1 MQAKNRASL
10 SEEKTNKKIYL
21 ISRHC
26 GHAGLMW
33 VYDCILAAIVF
44 AYDKGYI
51 PVVDLKTQFNQYFKD
66 GREFKDNVWEYYFK
80 QPSGLSL
87 ENIDKSDFSIIEHN
101 EDNIKPYINILMGNT
116 KKCLQ
121 NKKTVS
127 EEKFFEKIELAD
139 EIKEYF
145 EKEFDRLVKGEDF
158 LGIICRGTDYV
169 NLRPEG
175 HQIQPEI
182 SDVIKK
188 AKEICNKYDCK
199 KIWLATEDMEIYKR
213 FKAEFKDM
221 LIENTQYKFS
231 NIENKYLD
239 EVNVNIQRENHS
251 YSLGKEYLFSMYMLS
266 KSKYLIGGIT
276 GALPALWVLSNGF
289 KNQTLTCFWDIGY
302 YKTSKKVT
310 YKNIFERIFSV
321 KNEINESIKHKVFT
335 LFGIRIKFNSITCD
349 TIGFCRL

>member
-1 MQAKNRASL
+1 MNKQENNQKRPIYIVACPFDGNGLFSIFLVCLTHIFYAFKN
-10 SEEKTNKKIYL
+10 
-21 ISRHC
+21 
-26 GHAGLMW
+26 
-33 VYDCILAAIVF
+33 
-44 AYDKGYI
+44 GYI
-51 PVVDLKTQFNQYFKD
+51 PIVDLKHYKNRYFKE
-66 GREFKDNVWEYYFK
+66 GGIFKDNVWEYYFK

-182 SDVIKK
+182 SDKK
-188 AKEICNKYDCK
+188 G
-199 KIWLATEDMEIYKR
+199 KR
-213 FKAEFKDM
+213 N
-221 LIENTQYKFS
+221 LQ
-231 NIENKYLD
+231 
-239 EVNVNIQRENHS
+239 
-251 YSLGKEYLFSMYMLS
+251 
-266 KSKYLIGGIT
+266 
-276 GALPALWVLSNGF
+276 
-289 KNQTLTCFWDIGY
+289 
-302 YKTSKKVT
+302 
-310 YKNIFERIFSV
+310 
-321 KNEINESIKHKVFT
+321 
-335 LFGIRIKFNSITCD
+335 
-349 TIGFCRL
+349 